1 MGWWSYPR
9 AYRLS
14 PATRKTG
21 DARLKNP
28 KPLMIGIL
36 HPSWS
41 LKLWSY
47 VISWSPGTG
56 TQPQ

>member
-1 MGWWSYPR
+1 VVVLPEGLPSRPCDE
-9 AYRLS
+9 
-14 PATRKTG
+14 KTG